1 LGGGGGGLVPMER
14 SERRVA
20 AVVERHKRRTGGHLV
35 SSATLQKK
43 IQGLVRG
50 GGAAAPHH
58 QVVVI
63 QPEALELL
71 AQVCDGFL
79 EKLARDVAEHKAL
92 ASDKE
97 LRLNARN
104 VVETLQKLPAYHLLC
119 PSSACL
125 TDTDTMLLE
134 PAQHQPQKHKA
145 KPKMITMSEAFLQE
159 SNNT

>member
-1 LGGGGGGLVPMER
+1 LVQMER

-92 ASDKE
+92 AVTQCVQSDKE